1 MVEVVSNWM
10 KDILRYKRDKT
21 LLADLTTVQRLRR
34 AKAHYCKVRTDSTL
48 AHPRLDVEGRE
59 DHVRTHAVR
68 RNAEERGGG
77 GQPHAGG
84 VGYGLLVRRKMR
96 EGYKVLEGVAEPDIS
111 MHHGLIK
118 GLLRLRRA
126 GEATQVFRATV
137 ERGIM

>member
-48 AHPRLDVEGRE
+48 EV
-59 DHVRTHAVR
+59 
-68 RNAEERGGG
+68 GG

-84 VGYGLLVRRKMR
+84 VGYGLLVRRKAR
-96 EGYKVLEGVAEPDIS
+96 EGYTVLEGVAEPDIS